1 MSEYLRVTVVLPKKL
16 WENVKRVAPARQRS
30 RLVAEA
36 LEAEIQRRERLA
48 QLDDLIRFQDYMRQ
62 KYGELPG
69 SADDIQMLREER
81 DHDITGVR

>member
-1 MSEYLRVTVVLPKKL
+1 MSEYLRVTLVLPKNL
-16 WENVKRVAPARQRS
+16 WENVKRLAPARQRS
-30 RLVAEA
+30 RLVAAA
-36 LEAEIQRRERLA
+36 LVAEVRRRERLTQLA
-48 QLDDLIRFQDYMRQ
+48 QLEQFQDYMRQ